1 MKDSIKLLIC
11 SILIIASFS
20 FAQTSIL
27 VSGKVIDESGEP
39 LIGAN
44 VMIKA
49 LKLGAATDLNGEYR
63 FTIPATQIVDG
74 EVKLE
79 ASYMGYESEV
89 VKIVLDSEKIVRDF
103 ELKIDVLKMDE
114 INEPPLPKHLC
125 LFFISY
131 NFFQP

>member
-1 MKDSIKLLIC
+1 MKYSIKLLIC

-114 INEPPLPKHLC
+114 INEPLLP
-125 LFFISY
+125 
-131 NFFQP
+131 